1 MRRFFSKKAFCLCR
15 FMFACSFFVV
25 VTYSFFS
32 SCYAQEPVSD
42 AVVEKRVLALSPE
55 ELQWLSA
62 HPIVHLGV
70 DSNFAPFEFID
81 ENGVYRGMAADYL
94 ALLGPALGVE
104 FEIAKGLGWQ
114 ETIEKAKRHELDGLP
129 CVGST
134 EERKRYFTYSDPY
147 LSFPRVVYYRQQGQR
162 PSSLED
168 LAGQTIAVQAN
179 SSHHGWL
186 TDYTDYHPILYPTA
200 GEAMLALSAGD
211 VDSFMGNLAASSY
224 LIDEL
229 KINNLKVAFQLP
241 DGIQKLSFAIR
252 NDWPELVSVLNKAL
266 AVIPQSQILAI
277 RQKWVANRQEKSEKS
292 TGNFSRLTDKEKEW
306 LAAHQEIT
314 VRVMS
319 SWPPLNFLNS
329 EGKPAGIGVDFLN
342 LLKDRVGL
350 KMHIETG
357 DLTANL
363 EAVKNREV
371 DALMDVTP
379 KPDRLEYL
387 HFTQPYLSV
396 PHVIIAKNTGSYYL
410 NEAALRGK
418 ALALESG
425 FGNVGYFKSN
435 YPEVQVVEY
444 PDTESCLNAVSKGD
458 VDAYAG
464 NRAVASYVIAQQVL
478 INLQIQ
484 GTLSKPGSI
493 VTMGVRKDWPE
504 LASIIDKA
512 LADLTEADRQ
522 NILRRWVG
530 LEEKEKPKK
539 SDLQLTAQEKKFIN
553 EHHPLL
559 FSEVDWQPMSI
570 VNDSPDYSGM
580 IADYINIISERSGL
594 KFKFEKSET
603 WSKVLKK
610 YEEGKIDIVPAL
622 GKDDPIGRKIL
633 YSNPFV
639 SFPLVIVTRN
649 NASHID
655 QTSELK
661 GKKVAVGRGFTSYH
675 FLKKHHPE
683 VELLEVNNVEQALI
697 LVANS
702 EVYAFVDHLAVAID
716 TMQRLGFKNLKIAG
730 QTEYVFDH
738 RFGVDPK
745 YPEAVSII
753 DKALASLT
761 EDEHRTIYQKWLKVT
776 YEKGVDYSLIV
787 KVVLGAIA
795 FLAVVLYWNRRM
807 AGEIAERKKA
817 QSLLEESEN
826 QIRAMSLAIHDAL
839 IMIDSKGLIRYW
851 NHAAETLFEIS
862 TEEAMGREMHSL
874 FVPEANRLQAM
885 AGLEAFAKNG
895 QGPIVGKVR
904 ELQALHPDGSEFPVE
919 VGVSAFQVRN
929 EWYAVGT
936 VRDISERK
944 KTEAELRKL
953 SKAVEQS
960 PAIVVI
966 TDKAGVIE
974 YVNPAFTKTTGY
986 SPEEAVGQST
996 SILKS
1001 GVHSNEFY
1009 AEMWLTISSGKT
1021 WTGELINKKKNG
1033 DLFCE
1038 SATFSPI
1045 FNGGGEIVRYLAVKQ
1060 DITERKKT
1068 EDALAES
1075 MNQLRTI
1082 FEKSPIGIIHLDKQ
1096 GTIINC
1102 NQQMADILG
1111 TTIDKLQY
1119 FQAAKMVVDREIAD
1133 ALLSAIDG
1141 HTTSYEGKYT
1151 SRTGDRTA
1159 YLRIVFNPVNPG
1171 QSPTEVISTAEDIT
1185 DRKEAERAVIEAK
1198 EQAEEATQAKSDFLA
1213 NMSHEIR
1220 TPMNAIIGMS
1230 NLALQTELDRKQRNY
1245 IEKVN
1250 RSAESL
1256 LGIINDIL
1264 DFSKIEAGKLDIE
1277 KIEFRLEDV
1286 FDNLA
1291 NLVGLKAEEKELEL
1305 MFDLPADI
1313 PTALIGDP
1321 LRLGQILV
1329 NLGNN
1334 AVKFTEKGEI
1344 IVSVEMIE
1352 QNNNQANLHFS
1363 VRDSGIGMTQD
1374 QQQKLFQS
1382 FSQADTSTTR
1392 KFGGT
1397 GLGLAISK
1405 KLCELM
1411 GGKIWVESEV
1421 GVGSTFHF
1429 TVDLAV
1435 QQGILSKRRSAGTE
1449 LGILR
1454 VMVVDDNSSAREI
1467 LSNMLS
1473 SMGLQVDQATSGLQA
1488 IAKLEQANNFNPF
1501 QLVLMDWKMPKMDGV
1516 ETTRN
1521 IQTNEILTTMP
1532 AVIMVTAYDQDAA
1545 SQIAEGVDI
1554 KAFLTKPVTTS
1565 NLFDAIMV
1573 AMGREMVSEARSNSR
1588 QQEAGIAIAKL
1599 LGAKVLLVED
1609 NEINQELAV
1618 DLLSSN
1624 GLIVEVANNGQE
1636 AINKLSQTS
1645 FDGVLMDCQMP
1656 VLDGYEATRQLR
1668 KMAQFKNLPILAMTA
1683 NAMAGDRDKVLEAG
1697 MNDHIAKPIN
1707 IEEMFGKMA
1716 KWITPSNPTSSI
1728 DEKKTEDVDIPELE
1742 GINTVDGLARTQ
1754 GNGKLYLKLLKK
1766 VHISQMNFIEE
1777 FKAAQENSDW
1787 QLAERLAHTLKG
1799 IAGNIGAD
1807 SLSACCATLEAQ
1819 AKNKQ
1824 IHPTDIDNAETA
1836 LSTVLRSLSTLSQ
1849 SETNTVGKTNTAL
1862 DRDKFDSV
1870 LNRLMEQIEGFDTG
1884 AMETLEANKGLF
1896 YANPTL
1902 VEQSKLLETALANY
1916 DFETALAQ
1924 CRELRDLTQGDQGGV
1939 SPVIDFKIITEVLK
1953 HLLTLLSDYNTDAAD
1968 YLNSKE
1974 TLFARSGLTPEFKR
1988 ILRAIDRYDFTE
2000 AVTTVEE
2007 ITDKLRSETR

>member
-1 MRRFFSKKAFCLCR
+1 MRTKNVNIFFEKAFFLSR
-15 FMFACSFFVV
+15 VIFARTLFAI
-25 VTYSFFS
+25 TI
-32 SCYAQEPVSD
+32 CYILSNIYVQEPV
-42 AVVEKRVLALSPE
+42 AGVILGKPAIELTPE
-55 ELQWLSA
+55 EQRWLNE

-70 DSNFAPFEFID
+70 DANFAPFEFID
-81 ENGVYRGMAADYL
+81 EKGVYRGMAADYL
-94 ALLGPALGVE
+94 ALLGPALGVQ
-104 FEIAKGLGWQ
+104 FEIAKGLDWQ
-114 ETIEKAKRHELDGLP
+114 ETTEKAKRHELDGLP

-134 EERKRYFTYSDPY
+134 EERKRSLTFSDPY
-147 LSFPRVVYYRQQGQR
+147 LSFPRVAYYRHQGQR
-162 PSSLED
+162 PSSLAE
-168 LAGQTIAVQAN
+168 LADRTIAVQAN

-186 TDYTDYHPILYPTA
+186 TDHTDYHPILYPTA
-200 GEAMLALSAGD
+200 RDAMLALSAGEMD
-211 VDSFMGNLAASSY
+211 TFIGNLAASSY
-224 LIDEL
+224 LIDQL
-229 KINNLKVAFQLP
+229 KIDNLKVAFQLP
-241 DGIQKLSFAIR
+241 GGSQELSFAIR
-252 NDWPELVSVLNKAL
+252 NDWPELVSLLNKAL
-266 AVIPQSQILAI
+266 AAIPPSQVLAI
-277 RQKWVANRQEKSEKS
+277 RQKWVTNRQEKSEKPTGYLS
-292 TGNFSRLTDKEKEW
+292 TLTDIEKEW

-319 SWPPLNFLNS
+319 SWPPLNFLNT

-342 LLKDRVGL
+342 RLKDRIDL
-350 KMHIETG
+350 KIHIETG

-363 EAVKNREV
+363 AAAKNREV

-379 KPDRLEYL
+379 RSDRQEYL

-396 PHVIIAKNTGSYYL
+396 LHVIIAPTNAGSYYL
-410 NEAALRGK
+410 NEGALRGK

-425 FGNVGYFKSN
+425 FGNIAYFKTN

-444 PDTESCLNAVSKGD
+444 PDTESCLKAVSKGD

-464 NRAVASYVIAQQVL
+464 NRAVASYIIAQQVL
-478 INLQIQ
+478 LNLQIQ
-484 GTLSKPGSI
+484 GTLSKAGSI
-493 VTMGVRKDWPE
+493 LSIGVRKDWPE
-504 LASIIDKA
+504 LASILDKA
-512 LADLTEADRQ
+512 LADLTEADKQ
-522 NILRRWVG
+522 NILRHWVG
-530 LEEKEKPKK
+530 LDEKEKPKK
-539 SDLQLTAQEKKFIN
+539 SELQLTAQEKKFIS
-553 EHHPLL
+553 EHQPLV
-559 FSEVDWQPMSI
+559 FSEVDWQPLSI
-570 VNDSPDYSGM
+570 VNESPEYNGM
-580 IADYINIISERSGL
+580 IADYITIISERSGL
-594 KFKFEKSET
+594 NFRFEKSET

-622 GKDDPIGRKIL
+622 GMDDPIGRKIL
-633 YSNPFV
+633 YSDTFV
-639 SFPLVIVTRN
+639 TFPLVIVTRD
-649 NASHID
+649 NAGHID
-655 QTSELK
+655 HTSELK
-661 GKKVAVGRGFTSYH
+661 GKKVAVGRGYTSYH

-702 EVYAFVDHLAVAID
+702 EVYAFVDHLAVASD
-716 TMQRLGFKNLKIAG
+716 TIQRLGFKNLKIAG

-753 DKALASLT
+753 NKALASLT
-761 EDEHRTIYQKWLKVT
+761 EDEHRAIYQKWLKVI

-787 KVVLGAIA
+787 KVILGAIA
-795 FLAVVLYWNRRM
+795 FLVAVLYWNRRM
-807 AGEIAERKKA
+807 AREIAERKKA
-817 QSLLEESEN
+817 QALLEESES

-862 TEEAMGREMHSL
+862 TEEAMGRELHSL
-874 FVPEANRLQAM
+874 FVPETYRLQAV
-885 AGLEAFAKNG
+885 AGLAAFSRDG
-895 QGPIVGKVR
+895 QGPIVGKMA
-904 ELQALHPDGSEFPVE
+904 EMQALHPDGSEFPAE
-919 VGVSAFQVRN
+919 VAVSAFQVRN
-929 EWYAVGT
+929 EWFAVGT

-974 YVNPAFTKTTGY
+974 YVNPAFTRTTGY
-986 SPEEAVGQST
+986 SPEEAVGQPT

-1001 GVHSNEFY
+1001 GMHSQEFY

-1021 WTGELINKKKNG
+1021 WTGQLINKKKNG
-1033 DLFCE
+1033 ELFWE
-1038 SATFSPI
+1038 SATVSPI
-1045 FNGGGEIVRYLAVKQ
+1045 YNGGGEIVRYLAVKQ
-1060 DITERKKT
+1060 DITERKKA
-1068 EDALAES
+1068 EEALAES
-1075 MNQLRTI
+1075 MIQLRTI
-1082 FEKSPIGIIHLDKQ
+1082 FEKSPIGISHLDKH

-1102 NQQMADILG
+1102 NQPMADILG
-1111 TTIDKLQY
+1111 TTIAKLIN
-1119 FQAAKMVVDREIAD
+1119 FQAAKKVVDREITE
-1133 ALLSAIDG
+1133 ALLGAING
-1141 HTTSYEGKYT
+1141 HTTLYEGKYT
-1151 SRTGDRTA
+1151 SRTGGRTA

-1171 QSPTEVISTAEDIT
+1171 QSPTEVISIAEDIT

-1230 NLALQTELDRKQRNY
+1230 NLALQTELNRKQRNY

-1291 NLVGLKAEEKELEL
+1291 NLVGLKAEEKGLEL
-1305 MFDLPADI
+1305 MFDLPADL

-1344 IVSVEMIE
+1344 IVAVAVME
-1352 QNNNQANLHFS
+1352 QNNNEAKLHFS
-1363 VRDSGIGMTQD
+1363 VRDSGIGMTPE

-1392 KFGGT
+1392 RFGGT

-1405 KLCELM
+1405 KLSELM
-1411 GGKIWVESEV
+1411 GGEIWVESEV
-1421 GVGSTFHF
+1421 GSGSTFHF
-1429 TVDLAV
+1429 TVKLAV
-1435 QQGILSKRRSAGTE
+1435 QQGILSKRRSAKTE

-1467 LSNMLS
+1467 LSNMLA
-1473 SMGLQVDQATSGLQA
+1473 SMGLQVDQATSGQQA
-1488 IAKLEQANNFNPF
+1488 LAELEQANDSNPF
-1501 QLVLMDWKMPKMDGV
+1501 QLVLMDWKMPGMDGV

-1521 IQTNEILTTMP
+1521 IQTNEKLTTLP

-1545 SQIAEGVDI
+1545 SQMAEGVDI

-1573 AMGREMVSEARSNSR
+1573 AMGREMVSETRSTSR
-1588 QQEAGIAIAKL
+1588 QHETGIALAKL
-1599 LGAKVLLVED
+1599 RGAKVLLVED

-1618 DLLSSN
+1618 DLLTSN

-1636 AINKLSQTS
+1636 ALDKLSQSS

-1668 KMAQFKNLPILAMTA
+1668 KMPQFKELPILAMTA
-1683 NAMAGDRDKVLEAG
+1683 NAMAGDRERVLEAG
-1697 MNDHIAKPIN
+1697 MNDHIAKPISV
-1707 IEEMFGKMA
+1707 EEMFGKMA
-1716 KWITPSNPTSSI
+1716 LWITPSSPISVIEGKS
-1728 DEKKTEDVDIPELE
+1728 TEDVDIPELE
-1742 GINTVDGLARTQ
+1742 GINTVAGLARTQ

-1766 VHISQMNFIEE
+1766 VYRSQKNFIEE
-1777 FKAAQENSDW
+1777 FKTARETSDW
-1787 QLAERLAHTLKG
+1787 PLAERLAHTLKG
-1799 IAGNIGAD
+1799 VAGNIGAER
-1807 SLSACCATLEAQ
+1807 LSACCATLEAQ

-1824 IHPTDIDNAETA
+1824 IHATDIDNAETA
-1836 LSTVLRSLSTLSQ
+1836 LATILRSLATLREP
-1849 SETNTVGKTNTAL
+1849 ETNTANDTNTAL
-1862 DRDKFDSV
+1862 DRDTLSSV
-1870 LNRLMEQIEGFDTG
+1870 LKSLMEQIEGFDAG
-1884 AMETLEANKGLF
+1884 AMDTLEANKNLF
-1896 YANPTL
+1896 YADPRL
-1902 VEQSKLLETALANY
+1902 AESSKLLETALASY
-1916 DFETALAQ
+1916 DFESALAK
-1924 CRELRDLTQGDQGGV
+1924 CRDLRESIAGDPGSD
-1939 SPVIDFKIITEVLK
+1939 SPKI
-1953 HLLTLLSDYNTDAAD
+1953 HQPN
-1968 YLNSKE
+1968 
-1974 TLFARSGLTPEFKR
+1974 P
-1988 ILRAIDRYDFTE
+1988 
-2000 AVTTVEE
+2000 
-2007 ITDKLRSETR
+2007 DKQD